1 MDSQPGMCQHGH
13 SSHPL
18 PVAHLQ
24 SPADTQ
30 QGHLLQSP
38 TAQIALDQ
46 QWLVSKAAILVN
58 DLGVLRNSEIRFV
71 AQPAGATILIDV
83 AVLPNAEIDS
93 VRRPR

>member
-46 QWLVSKAAILVN
+46 QWLVSKAAILQQVHSSH
-58 DLGVLRNSEIRFV
+58 LLLV
-71 AQPAGATILIDV
+71 AHLHTLQEAGCM
-83 AVLPNAEIDS
+83 
-93 VRRPR
+93 